1 LKRERSASGY
11 QSLDNI
17 KCQIGPKVLPHDPA
31 SFFTGAPPGIS
42 GQKNKIEKPH
52 PSPAGPRKSLYA
64 VFSARETSL
73 VHPLKVDTKIREAHT
88 MAVRLKPRMTILLK
102 RRMLFASTSDG
113 SNISR
118 LNGSCLCVISQ
129 LPRCRATSRLWPV
142 GGNRQLVART
152 RARRQALRIAPS
164 IQEGADYVSAD
175 PPTGCSLIFVP
186 SDY

>member
-1 LKRERSASGY
+1 MKRERSASGY

-152 RARRQALRIAPS
+152 RAR
-164 IQEGADYVSAD
+164 
-175 PPTGCSLIFVP
+175 
-186 SDY
+186 